1 MKKICIAISV
11 LLGATFLAAAP
22 VEIIVVDR
30 ELEIPLEGANIQTSI
45 SSIDYPAGII
55 ISGETDSQGIAF
67 LDLPEVYSRC
77 IIAIQFPGYEPS
89 RVLLKSGEK
98 KISVAMNIS
107 GVIEGKELVVE
118 RNAPGKTDAK
128 SGVSVVMD
136 KKDMETTANMG
147 LVEDVMNSIKTLPGI
162 SYAGGWNALPS
173 IRGGYPEQMGT
184 VLDGVYIISPF
195 HWGGAFSIFNPNMVE
210 SVKMSHGVF
219 SARYGRAMSGLLE
232 VSTIEPEAGEFRFD
246 FINSTSSVEAFVQI
260 PLGKKAGIFTGGKI
274 TYMETISFL
283 NDTILRNEP
292 KLGETIPTMPYI
304 RDAYAKFWFNPDPT
318 LSLAVNG
325 FLGSDGIGVHFDEET
340 EGIRNVA
347 SFDWGYLIGF
357 GAAHLR
363 WMPGNKTV
371 IKALTAYNNNTGDMK
386 ISNSFSGSRK
396 YSDSFLEKFDI
407 AFPGDIINDGKIVD
421 QSEYSM
427 DGLDVNIDA
436 TQIMHQVQGRVDAD
450 ILLSP
455 SHIFSFGVEE
465 VFQFYTA
472 EQTVSDVM
480 IIGDF
485 PNQHFMPF
493 DASLNIKGNKV
504 LNSSAYALWYFGED
518 GSKLKGELGLRGD
531 HFYLWN
537 SEFDLNSMPVL
548 NPRLNVEW
556 TVLRN
561 TAVFDSFS
569 LSAGTGFFSMLDFNA
584 LSADEKFNFENITI
598 SPGRS
603 WFQLIGAQAELKN
616 AVTLRVE
623 AYYKNYFNRLYFT
636 NVFSQDENTGIE
648 QLSYDIHTDG
658 KGFSAGFDL
667 MLQKKSSRRFDGY
680 MSWSWVVTK
689 YMNPTRQK
697 KDGEVT
703 SFGEPLDEWFYPS
716 FHRFHSLNLIGNWR
730 PISGLT
736 FTVKA
741 SLATGT
747 PRAKPEEIVA
757 TGIAHN
763 GQIIERY
770 TRDECYDAVSRNGI
784 ACPVDIRLS
793 YAGYNTGSKFRWE
806 WYIGVEDIFVNLYR
820 AKGNTSFDPYTGKEI
835 EKSDSADFNIGIPIP
850 SIGYKISY

>member
-11 LLGATFLAAAP
+11 LLSATFLAAAP

-30 ELEIPLEGANIQTSI
+30 ELEIPLEGASIQAAV
-45 SSIDYPAGII
+45 SSMDYPAGII
-55 ISGETDSQGIAF
+55 IARETDNEGIAVF
-67 LDLPEVYSRC
+67 EIPEVFSRC
-77 IIAIQFPGYEPS
+77 IFTIQFPGYEAS
-89 RVLLKSGEK
+89 RVLLKSGENK
-98 KISVAMNIS
+98 LSVAMDIS
-107 GVIEGKELVVE
+107 GVVEGKELIVE
-118 RNAPGKTDAK
+118 RNALGKTDAK
-128 SGVSVVMD
+128 SGVSVVMN

-147 LVEDVMNSIKTLPGI
+147 LVEDVMNSIKTLPGV

-184 VLDGVYIISPF
+184 VLDGVYIIAPF
-195 HWGGAFSIFNPNMVE
+195 HWGGAFSIFNPNMVA
-210 SVKMSHGVF
+210 SAKMSHGIF

-232 VSTIEPEAGEFRFD
+232 VSTINPEPGEFRFD
-246 FINSTSSVEAFVQI
+246 LINSTSSVEAFAQI
-260 PLGKKAGIFTGGKI
+260 PLGKKAGLFTGGKI
-274 TYMETISFL
+274 TYMETIAFL
-283 NDTILRNEP
+283 NDSILNSEP
-292 KLGETIPTMPYI
+292 KLGETIPTMPFI
-304 RDAYAKFWFNPDPT
+304 RDGYAKFWFNPDPT

-325 FLGSDGIGVHFDEET
+325 FFGSDGIGTYFNEEID
-340 EGIRNVA
+340 GIRTVS
-347 SFDWGYLIGF
+347 SFDWLNLMGF
-357 GAAHLR
+357 AGAHIR

-371 IKALTAYNNNTGDMK
+371 VKALAAYNNNTGDMK
-386 ISNSFSGSRK
+386 ISDSGSGNRK
-396 YSDSFLEKFDI
+396 YSDSFIEEFDT
-407 AFPGDIINDGKIVD
+407 AFLGDSSEDGKIVG

-427 DGLDVNIDA
+427 DGIKVDIDA
-436 TQIMHQVQGRVDAD
+436 IQILQQIQGRVDAD

-455 SHIFSFGVEE
+455 SNIFSFGAEE
-465 VFQFYTA
+465 VFQFYKT

-480 IIGDF
+480 VVGDF

-493 DASLNIKGNKV
+493 EASLNLKGNKV
-504 LNSSAYALWYFGED
+504 LNSSAYVLWNFGED
-518 GSKLKGELGLRGD
+518 GSKVKGELGLRGD

-537 SEFDLNSMPVL
+537 SEFDLNSKPAL
-548 NPRLNVEW
+548 NPRISAEW

-561 TAVFDSFS
+561 TSFFDSFS

-584 LSADEKFNFENITI
+584 LSADKQFNFGSITI
-598 SPGRS
+598 GPGRS

-616 AVTLRVE
+616 AVTLRIE

-658 KGFSAGFDL
+658 KGYSAGFDL
-667 MLQKKSSRRFDGY
+667 MLQKKSSRQFDGY
-680 MSWSWVVTK
+680 MSWSWVMTK

-703 SFGEPLDEWFYPS
+703 SYGEPLDEWFYPS
-716 FHRFHSLNLIGNWR
+716 FHRFNSLNLIGNWR
-730 PISGLT
+730 PFSGLT

-757 TGIAHN
+757 TGIEHN
-763 GQIIERY
+763 GHIIERY
-770 TRDECYDAVSRNGI
+770 TRESRYDESSRNGI